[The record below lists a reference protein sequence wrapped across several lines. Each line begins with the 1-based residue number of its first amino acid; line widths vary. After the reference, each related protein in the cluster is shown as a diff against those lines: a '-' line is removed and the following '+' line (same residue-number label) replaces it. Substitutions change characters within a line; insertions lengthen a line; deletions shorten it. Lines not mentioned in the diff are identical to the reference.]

1 MAARHRQETDRYDED
16 DMSWVDGFSAGK
28 RTERLSAQYEA
39 EYNRIRRPN
48 RGNGPAWVMAAIM
61 LCAALAF
68 GAYILVDMFPKGDTA
83 AIADPAPS
91 GAIGRQAPPAAV
103 RRAPAATVGQSSAP
117 DVQTAID
124 QYNQAQEQQA
134 VNAAPA
140 LAALPLNSQGEP
152 VIDAYQQAQQQQS
165 LQLAE
170 QEGAAAVDQ
179 QLAADR
185 AAANAEALSRP
196 PDVSK
201 EEAEA
206 MMHRDLCS
214 VPRANPATCAQGLYK
229 PTPVR

>member
-1 MAARHRQETDRYDED
+1 MAKHYEERPRYTRA
-16 DMSWVDGFSAGK
+16 SNA
-28 RTERLSAQYEA
+28 
-39 EYNRIRRPN
+39 
-48 RGNGPAWVMAAIM
+48 PAWVMAAIM
-61 LCAALAF
+61 LCTALAF
-68 GAYILVDMFPKGDTA
+68 SAYILVDMFPKDDA
-83 AIADPAPS
+83 ATITDPAPS

-103 RRAPAATVGQSSAP
+103 RRAPAAPVGQASAP
-117 DVQTAID
+117 DVQAAID

-140 LAALPLNSQGEP
+140 PAALPLNSQGEP
-152 VIDAYQQAQQQQS
+152 VIDDSQQAQQQQS

-214 VPRANPATCAQGLYK
+214 VPRANPATCAHGLYK